1 MSPIWQAGN
10 ETRGGVEYVRDEGAE
25 REAAMRAAGET
36 SAHAHHHA
44 RRHTARLLGAGLAG
58 GVAVLAA
65 RLLFAGGGED
75 SWVLAA
81 RHTARFSALWFMVA
95 FAAGPLAR
103 ITRASWARVLVR
115 ERRGIGLGFCA
126 AHTVHLAA
134 ILLWLGH
141 GGEADAATLAGGGL
155 AYLLLFAMA
164 ATSNDAA
171 VRRLGP
177 RRWLALHT
185 AGQYILWLAFAQTYL
200 GRVLAADARP
210 VHLALAAALAAVM
223 GLRLFTVLTRF
234 DRRAPTTP

>member
-1 MSPIWQAGN
+1 MK
-10 ETRGGVEYVRDEGAE
+10 V
-25 REAAMRAAGET
+25 AGET
-36 SAHAHHHA
+36 SAHAHHHL
-44 RRHTARLLGAGLAG
+44 RRHTARLLGTGLAG
-58 GVAVLAA
+58 GGLVLAA
-65 RLLFAGGGED
+65 TLLFAGGGED
-75 SWVLAA
+75 HWALAA

-141 GGEADAATLAGGGL
+141 GGKADAATLAGGGL
-155 AYLLLFAMA
+155 AYLFLLAMA

-171 VRRLGP
+171 VRRLGA

-185 AGQYILWLAFAQTYL
+185 VGQFYLWLIFAQTYL
-200 GRVLAADARP
+200 GRVLAPDARP
-210 VHLALAAALAAVM
+210 VHLALAVGMAAAM

-234 DRRAPTTP
+234 DRRRSA

>member
-1 MSPIWQAGN
+1 MTVGEETGSQA
-10 ETRGGVEYVRDEGAE
+10 
-25 REAAMRAAGET
+25 
-36 SAHAHHHA
+36 HQHP
-44 RRHTARLLGAGLAG
+44 RRHTVRLLGLALAG
-58 GVAVLAA
+58 GAMVLGAT
-65 RLLFAGGGED
+65 LLHAGLDKDG
-75 SWVLAA
+75 WALAA
-81 RHTARFSALWFMVA
+81 RHTARFSVLWFLAA

-103 ITRASWARVLVR
+103 ITRADWARRLVR
-115 ERRGIGLGFCA
+115 ERRGIGLGFCV

-134 ILLWLGH
+134 ILGWMAH
-141 GGEADAATLAGGGL
+141 GGTADPVGGVV
-155 AYLLLFAMA
+155 YLVLFAMA
-164 ATSNDAA
+164 ATSSDAA